1 MTIKLSCQSCMLRVM
16 KAEGGQYIFVN
27 VMLEA
32 RGMHSYKITVEL
44 LMKQKRL
51 RAVLLAVLTDLLY
64 R

>member
-1 MTIKLSCQSCMLRVM
+1 MLRVM